1 MHIYQILSLLVLILI
16 SFGCISSEKQV
27 DVNVRI
33 LASDLGVGESRLPFV
48 IIDENNEPIYEL
60 SEKVIVEYCAY
71 ECTEKKIQNNV
82 TWRKWPVKGG
92 VYTTYLDFDKP
103 GYWKINFSYL
113 VDEISYY
120 AESAVTVKSNTEAPN
135 IGEKA
140 LITNTKTAKTIEE
153 LKQISSD
160 VEPDLRLYKNNLVNS
175 LANNRPIIISFS
187 TPGFCFTKTCGPQI
201 NALSLLADKYSNNID
216 FIHVEIFDNP
226 DEMVLSGDYSVGE
239 QAKIIYDWEL
249 ATEPWT
255 FFINNDGTVT
265 DRFEGF
271 VTFEEIEESIKS
283 SPIYQ

>member
-1 MHIYQILSLLVLILI
+1 MRIYQILSLLILILI

-48 IIDENNEPIYEL
+48 IINENNEPVYEL
-60 SEKVIVEYCAY
+60 SEKVIIEYCAY
-71 ECTEKKIQNNV
+71 ECTEKKKQNNV
-82 TWRKWPVKGG
+82 KWRKWPVKGG
-92 VYTTYLDFDKP
+92 IYTTYLDFDKP
-103 GYWKINFSYL
+103 GYWKINFSYS

-120 AESAVTVKSNTEAPN
+120 AESAVTVKSKTEAPN

-140 LITNTKTAKTIEE
+140 PITNTKTAQTIEE
-153 LKQISSD
+153 LKQISST

-226 DEMVLSGDYSVGE
+226 NEMVLSGDYSVGK
-239 QAKIIYDWEL
+239 QAKIIFDWEL

-255 FFINNDGTVT
+255 FFINNNGTIT

-271 VTFEEIEESIKS
+271 VTIEEIEESMKS